1 MSLRQLETLI
11 AITETGGFGAA
22 AMRLG
27 VTQSAVSMQ
36 IKALEAELGV
46 MLFDRAHRPP
56 LPTEQAFLE
65 SIWIDGARPTV
76 NTPDAIDKDPVS
88 TAARRP

>member
-1 MSLRQLETLI
+1 MAGEQTPWLDRDE
-11 AITETGGFGAA
+11 
-22 AMRLG
+22 
-27 VTQSAVSMQ
+27 VSP
-36 IKALEAELGV
+36 G
-46 MLFDRAHRPP
+46 RP